1 MYSFRKITP
10 ADEAMF
16 KHWLIHPHIGDWWK
30 DGDTEW
36 GLVAEDIDSP
46 HIDMRIA
53 QADGHPIGFIQ
64 DYNAHHWGMPQYAVF
79 PPDTRAIDMFLGDPD
94 YLGQGHASGFITARL
109 ADLKH
114 IGTIVIDPDPTNT
127 RAIRAY
133 EKAGF
138 RPNKITACEDGD
150 PVHVMVYP

>member
-1 MYSFRKITP
+1 
-10 ADEAMF
+10 
-16 KHWLIHPHIGDWWK
+16 
-30 DGDTEW
+30 
-36 GLVAEDIDSP
+36 
-46 HIDMRIA
+46 
-53 QADGHPIGFIQ
+53 
-64 DYNAHHWGMPQYAVF
+64 MPQYAAF

-138 RPNKITACEDGD
+138 RPDKITACEDGD